1 MSVKIRQLEIENVK
15 RVKAVTL
22 TPTENGLTVIGG
34 RNGQG
39 KTSVLDAIAWA
50 LGGNKLKPSESQ
62 RIGSAAPPSIHI
74 ELSNGLV
81 VERKGKSSALHVIDP
96 SGQKAGQQL
105 LDSFIEKLALNLPKF
120 MDARNDEKAET
131 VAADT
136 AIIHVVDT
144 DETLWEIAG
153 PVADKTGQDIR
164 EVIYQIQINNDLGPD
179 PTLKPGQRL
188 VIRY

>member
-1 MSVKIRQLEIENVK
+1 MKTMEIYEH
-15 RVKAVTL
+15 
-22 TPTENGLTVIGG
+22 GLTRPKRKPHFRAVRSAMVIVVAFGVG
-34 RNGQG
+34 
-39 KTSVLDAIAWA
+39 LY
-50 LGGNKLKPSESQ
+50 
-62 RIGSAAPPSIHI
+62 IGSTTPWS
-74 ELSNGLV
+74 
-81 VERKGKSSALHVIDP
+81 
-96 SGQKAGQQL
+96 Q
-105 LDSFIEKLALNLPKF
+105 
-120 MDARNDEKAET
+120 AET

-164 EVIYQIQINNDLGPD
+164 EVIYEIQINNDLGPN